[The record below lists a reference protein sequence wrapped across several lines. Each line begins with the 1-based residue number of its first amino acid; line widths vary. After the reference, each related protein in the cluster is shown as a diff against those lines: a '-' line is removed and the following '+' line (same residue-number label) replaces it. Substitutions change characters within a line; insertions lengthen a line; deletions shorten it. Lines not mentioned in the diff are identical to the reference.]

1 MSVQRRKDNKGRV
14 LKEGE
19 SQRKDGSYMYRYN
32 DMSGNRKCV
41 YSNDLTTL
49 REKEAVVQKL
59 AENNIDYAL
68 GKITVID
75 LVKKYMRVKKD
86 ITPQT
91 SRSYDTA
98 IRQLSREPFAERKIR
113 DIKSSDAQLFV
124 VSMYENGRSKST
136 IQQIIIILK
145 FSFQMA
151 CDEEI
156 LIKNPF
162 QFRLSRYV
170 PETRKTRK
178 PLTSSQQENLLAFME
193 NSHVYSRYFDIVNVL
208 LWTGMRVSEFCGLT
222 INDIDFEHQ
231 RIRVDHQLIFYGYEC
246 AHISKTKTAK
256 GIRYIP
262 ITDKIISSLTRLIDK
277 SKINPVVNNI
287 DGYTDFIAIKPNG
300 RFHSCYSIESVFRKL
315 SKAYNT
321 ANPDDPI
328 EYLSPHVLRHTFCT
342 NMAKAGMDVKN
353 LQYIMGHAS
362 VNVTLN
368 VYTHSDFKYA
378 CAQMQEIVNDRM
390 GTSIV

>member
-193 NSHVYSRYFDIVNVL
+193 NSHVYS
-208 LWTGMRVSEFCGLT
+208 LT
-222 INDIDFEHQ
+222 LD
-231 RIRVDHQLIFYGYEC
+231 
-246 AHISKTKTAK
+246 
-256 GIRYIP
+256 
-262 ITDKIISSLTRLIDK
+262 
-277 SKINPVVNNI
+277 
-287 DGYTDFIAIKPNG
+287 
-300 RFHSCYSIESVFRKL
+300 
-315 SKAYNT
+315 
-321 ANPDDPI
+321 
-328 EYLSPHVLRHTFCT
+328 RH
-342 NMAKAGMDVKN
+342 
-353 LQYIMGHAS
+353 
-362 VNVTLN
+362 
-368 VYTHSDFKYA
+368 A
-378 CAQMQEIVNDRM
+378 C
-390 GTSIV
+390 